1 MTFNKKN
8 FSKATFKAQITR
20 KQSQF
25 NRFCKR
31 FQTSKNPVEKSF
43 LKNEAAYIVED
54 LKTWAKQWMSCG
66 FGPCGW
72 ITRNFTMA
80 NFNSNNTPS
89 TRKTTRTYGS
99 RTTRKYGS
107 KTTSR
112 KRNGKRSYA
121 RRSNKTKSY
130 ARRNRKSSY
139 ARRTNSRKSNF
150 RRSYVAW

>member
-1 MTFNKKN
+1 MTFNTKN

-20 KQSQF
+20 KQNQF

-31 FQTSKNPVEKSF
+31 YQTSKNPVEKSF
-43 LKNEAAYIVED
+43 LKTEAAYIVED
-54 LKTWAKQWMSCG
+54 LKACAKQWMSCG

-72 ITRNFTMA
+72 VTRNFTMSV
-80 NFNSNNTPS
+80 FNSMTPT
-89 TRKTTRTYGS
+89 TRKTTRKV
-99 RTTRKYGS
+99 TRKFGS

-112 KRNGKRSYA
+112 KRNAKRGYA

-130 ARRNRKSSY
+130 ARRTRKGSY
-139 ARRTNSRKSNF
+139 ARRSNARKSSV